1 MTLEKPAY
9 NEEWRTFD
17 FSPQL
22 AAGETLTLAG
32 VTIADSSGTDASA
45 AMISSVTVYA
55 DTMIK
60 YRLKAGTAGTSY
72 LRTFRVTT
80 SSGQILEDRAP
91 VKIV

>member
-9 NEEWRTFD
+9 NDEWRTFD

-22 AAGETLTLAG
+22 AAGETLALVG
-32 VTIADSSGTDASA
+32 VTITDSAGTDTSA
-45 AMISSVTVYA
+45 AMISNVTVYA
-55 DTMIK
+55 ETMIK
-60 YRLKAGTAGTSY
+60 YRLKAGTVGTSY

-80 SSGQILEDRAP
+80 SSGQQLEDRAP